1 MDRRLLALSLSF
13 IALACAVE
21 DADDGEFR
29 IINGEPA
36 PATVPAYAATVGLH
50 FKIAGPHFSAT
61 PSCSATL
68 IASDVVLTAG
78 HCLAKQSGNS
88 ISAISPSDVRVFFG
102 DSAGSGGVLA
112 TVSETLVHPQYNPF
126 SLVNDI
132 AILRLSQ
139 PAPVA
144 PIPNLPAS
152 LGFDGGD
159 VGTVL
164 DFVGFGYSDLAKTDY
179 GVKLHNTIPLG
190 ALGCPQA
197 VYPAC
202 PAGAPTTTQFSYSQS
217 DAGEVEGPC
226 NGDSGG
232 PAFVTLGG
240 TTYVAG
246 VTSYGDGPCDDYGV
260 STNVAA
266 FEGWIAEFVGAG
278 GGDDG
283 GGDGGGGCGDDTCD
297 DGESCDGRNG
307 TTSCIA
313 DCPGKTGGKPSTRFC
328 TVGSSCEG
336 PACP

>member
-1 MDRRLLALSLSF
+1 MDRRPLALLFCVVS
-13 IALACAVE
+13 LACAVE
-21 DADDGEFR
+21 DVEDDDFR

-50 FKIAGPHFSAT
+50 FKVAGPHFSAT

-68 IASDVVLTAG
+68 IAPDVVLTAG

-88 ISAISPSDVRVFFG
+88 VSAISPSDVRVFFG
-102 DSAGSGGVLA
+102 DAAGAQGGVLV
-112 TVSETLVHPQYNPF
+112 TVSETQVHPQYNPF

-139 PAPVA
+139 DAPVA
-144 PIPNLPAS
+144 PIPNLPAA
-152 LGFDGGD
+152 LAFDAGD

-190 ALGCPQA
+190 ALGCPQS

-202 PAGAPTTTQFSYSQS
+202 PPGAPTTTQFSYSQS
-217 DAGEVEGPC
+217 DGGEVEGPC

-232 PAFVTLGG
+232 PAFVMYGG

-266 FEGWIAEFVGAG
+266 FEDWIADFV
-278 GGDDG
+278 
-283 GGDGGGGCGDDTCD
+283 GDGGGGGGGSCGDGTCAD
-297 DGESCDGRNG
+297 DESCDGRNG

-328 TVGSSCEG
+328 TVGSGCEG
-336 PACP
+336 PGCP